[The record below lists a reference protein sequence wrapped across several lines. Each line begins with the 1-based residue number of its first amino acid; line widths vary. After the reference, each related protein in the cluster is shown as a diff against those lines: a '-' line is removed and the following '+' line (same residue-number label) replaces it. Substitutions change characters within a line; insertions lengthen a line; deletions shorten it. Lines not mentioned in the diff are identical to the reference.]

1 MGFQVDNYE
10 ASNNSNSEIFNIFCI
25 CSRNIYIVMEYCNA
39 GDLYTFIKKKT
50 ALPESTCKYFLRQ
63 LGLALKYMRSN
74 NVSHFDLKPQNL
86 LLMRH
91 PIITLKI
98 ADFGFAQHLKLG
110 QENRTIKG
118 ITIFYLHTYNFSWH

>member
-1 MGFQVDNYE
+1 
-10 ASNNSNSEIFNIFCI
+10 
-25 CSRNIYIVMEYCNA
+25 MEYCNA
-39 GDLYTFIKKKT
+39 GDLSTFIKKKT

-91 PIITLKI
+91 PVITLKV

-118 ITIFYLHTYNFSWH
+118 ITIFYITIIFRGPNNDNFRFTPVYGTRNIT